1 MIPQCWT
8 LDIMLQVH
16 TYRAKPP
23 PATPDILKCVLEL
36 LLAMSDSADL
46 RQMHAKVRSYLL
58 SHTMPGCTSCKACL
72 RSIEYWEDA
81 QAAAGHERQRRPAP
95 NARQG
100 AQSCT
105 PHLQ

>member
-1 MIPQCWT
+1 M
-8 LDIMLQVH
+8 MLQVH

-58 SHTMPGCTSCKACL
+58 SHRMPGLTSRKVCL
-72 RSIEYWEDA
+72 RGIDYWE
-81 QAAAGHERQRRPAP
+81 
-95 NARQG
+95 NA
-100 AQSCT
+100 
-105 PHLQ
+105 